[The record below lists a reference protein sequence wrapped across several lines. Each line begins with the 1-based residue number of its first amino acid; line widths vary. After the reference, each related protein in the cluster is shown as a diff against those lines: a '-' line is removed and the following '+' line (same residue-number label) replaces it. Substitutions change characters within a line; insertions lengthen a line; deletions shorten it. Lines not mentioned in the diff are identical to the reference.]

1 MATVFGYTR
10 ALYGEQQSGLAAH
23 QQPAE
28 TVRAE
33 RFPDLTW
40 GGWFLDAA
48 SSRNVPFVDRP
59 AAGELNRRAQR
70 GDHIIIPSM
79 VRAFRDLPDF
89 LLMVELWKDRGI
101 TCHLLDADLDT
112 SADQGKLKVLD
123 FAAKVERE
131 RRGERTRETLARR
144 KTRGKVCNGFPGYGF
159 KLVGPRGKR
168 RRVIDKAERRIMA
181 YIARHHLE
189 GFTWDAI
196 YYHFLENGIRT
207 RTGKEWSQQRIRRA
221 CVAELRRRADEEAE
235 KLGSRK

>member
-1 MATVFGYTR
+1 MATIFGYTR
-10 ALYGEQQSGLAAH
+10 ALYGEPETDLAAH
-23 QQPAE
+23 QQSAE
-28 TVRAE
+28 TFRSE

-59 AAGELNRRAQR
+59 AAGQLDRRAER
-70 GDHIIIPSM
+70 GDHIIIPSLA
-79 VRAFRDLPDF
+79 RAFRDLPDF
-89 LLMVELWKDRGI
+89 LMMVEVWKDRGVV
-101 TCHLLDADLDT
+101 CHLLDADLDT
-112 SADQGKLKVLD
+112 SADHDKLEILG

-131 RRGERTRETLARR
+131 RRGERTRGTLAQR
-144 KTRGKVCNGFPGYGF
+144 KTQGKASNGFAGYGF

-189 GFTWDAI
+189 GYSWDAI
-196 YYHFLENGIRT
+196 YFHFLEHGIKT

-221 CVAELRRRADEEAE
+221 FVAELRRRADEEAE
-235 KLGSRK
+235 KLGSK